1 VLTKTLPSFALHS
14 LRNYNIYGRAKEK
27 RVAYFAAPMSSL
39 IEQSLQSQRHQ
50 DGREITGGDIEARLR
65 GLTHDLIERIKEL
78 NCLYGISRLVE
89 KENTSL
95 DDILQGVVD
104 LIPPAWQYPEV
115 TCARISLRNRMFK
128 TAIFRKA
135 RWKQADTITVNGKH
149 AGRLEVYYL
158 EERPSSYEGPF
169 LKEERDLIHG
179 IAERLGHIIESRM
192 AENAVKKSYSREKRL
207 HKKLQLEMQSRVDFT
222 RQLVHELKTPLTS
235 LLATS
240 QLLFEETRTTR
251 LEKLAGYVWEGANS
265 LNRRIDELHDI
276 IRGETGKLKLEL
288 KPLDIERLLRSLIE
302 ETKAFTHQY
311 GMSINLAIK
320 SDTLPAVYADEER
333 VRQILFNL
341 INNAC
346 KYASD
351 GKKIILRAT
360 ADTGAVTIEVKD
372 FGPGIPG
379 EKKRLLFRP
388 GYQVSR
394 PGESQGGLGLGLTL
408 CKMLVELHGGAIRVE
423 SEVGKGSSF
432 FFTLPCPDI
441 SGKQKTGPARKS

>member
-1 VLTKTLPSFALHS
+1 MSNLTKQGPSS
-14 LRNYNIYGRAKEK
+14 QTEK
-27 RVAYFAAPMSSL
+27 DSRGAPD
-39 IEQSLQSQRHQ
+39 IN
-50 DGREITGGDIEARLR
+50 IEARLR

-115 TCARISLRNRMFK
+115 TCARIRLKDRTFQTANFK
-128 TAIFRKA
+128 EAD
-135 RWKQADTITVNGKH
+135 WKQADTITVNGKQ
-149 AGRLEVYYL
+149 AGTLEVFYF

-192 AENAVKKSYSREKRL
+192 AGAALKKSYSREKRL
-207 HKKLQLEMQSRVDFT
+207 YKKLQKEMQSRVDFT

-240 QLLFEETRTTR
+240 QLLSEETRATR

-265 LNRRIDELHDI
+265 LNRRIDELHDV
-276 IRGETGKLKLEL
+276 IRGEIGKLTLEL
-288 KPLDIERLLRSLIE
+288 KPLQIEPRLRALVE
-302 ETKAFTHQY
+302 ETKAFVNQH
-311 GMSINLAIK
+311 GMSIDLVIK
-320 SDTLPAVYADEER
+320 NGKLPAVYADEER
-333 VRQILFNL
+333 VRQIIFNL

-346 KYASD
+346 KYASA
-351 GKKIILRAT
+351 GKKIIVRAK
-360 ADTGAVTIEVKD
+360 ADPADGAVSIEVQD
-372 FGPGIPG
+372 FGPGIPV
-379 EKKRLLFRP
+379 EKRRLLFRP

-408 CKMLVELHGGAIRVE
+408 CKMLVELHGGSVRVA
-423 SEVGKGSSF
+423 SAVGQGSSF
-432 FFTLPCPDI
+432 FFTLPCRSQ
-441 SGKQKTGPARKS
+441 SGKRKGGRPGQR

>member
-1 VLTKTLPSFALHS
+1 
-14 LRNYNIYGRAKEK
+14 
-27 RVAYFAAPMSSL
+27 MSSL
-39 IEQSLQSQRHQ
+39 IEKSLQSQRHP
-50 DGREITGGDIEARLR
+50 DAREITGGNIEARLR

-115 TCARISLRNRMFK
+115 TCARIGLKDMIFK
-128 TAIFRKA
+128 TANFRGA
-135 RWKQADTITVNGKH
+135 RWKQADTITVNGKR
-149 AGRLEVYYL
+149 AGTLEVYYF
-158 EERPSSYEGPF
+158 EERPFAYEGPF

-179 IAERLGHIIESRM
+179 IAERLGHVIESRM
-192 AENAVKKSYSREKRL
+192 AGTALKKSYSREKRL

-240 QLLFEETRTTR
+240 QLLSEETRHTR
-251 LEKLAGYVWEGANS
+251 LEKLSGYVWEGANS
-265 LNRRIDELHDI
+265 LNKRIDELHDV
-276 IRGETGKLKLEL
+276 IRGEIGKLKLEL
-288 KPLDIERLLRSLIE
+288 KPLDIAWLLRSLVE
-302 ETKAFTHQY
+302 ENKAYTHQH
-311 GMSINLAIK
+311 GMSINLTIK

-351 GKKIILRAT
+351 GKKIIIRAT
-360 ADTGAVTIEVKD
+360 ADTGAVIIEVKD
-372 FGPGIPG
+372 CGPGIPG

-388 GYQVSR
+388 GYQIPR
-394 PGESQGGLGLGLTL
+394 AGESQSGLGLGLTL

-423 SEVGKGSSF
+423 SKVGKGTSF
-432 FFTLPCPDI
+432 FFTLPYDKR
-441 SGKQKTGPARKS
+441 SGRPKIGPARKS